1 MKPHIEVLF
10 VHNDNERIIEVFL
23 HKEDTILHDSIGDF
37 ICRSLRPHE
46 YLFEIRSINLS
57 DDRAKD
63 YLWYLM
69 TIPRKNVCKFK
80 SYVDAFNEIFLIA
93 NGYYQSTPLIPFDI
107 ESFGKVKEE
116 ITNAACIFPC
126 YYNDES
132 YLNNIIIVGKR
143 HCDCF
148 EIAFKC
154 GLKYANRDV
163 RQGFLTTK
171 NRFLD
176 RYEAKS
182 LALANGQLKEDT
194 MIAELYSEDL
204 W

>member
-1 MKPHIEVLF
+1 MKRHIEVLF

-23 HKEDTILHDSIGDF
+23 HKEDTILHESIGDF

-46 YLFEIRSINLS
+46 YLFEVRSINLS

-69 TIPRKNVCKFK
+69 TIPHKNVCKFK

-93 NGYYQSTPLIPFDI
+93 NSYYQPTPLIPFDK
-107 ESFGKVKEE
+107 ESFGEVKEE
-116 ITNAACIFPC
+116 IIAAACIFP
-126 YYNDES
+126 YYDKDEKQ
-132 YLNNIIIVGKR
+132 YHDVIILGNR

-148 EIAFKC
+148 EIAFNT
-154 GLKYANRDV
+154 GLKCNRDV
-163 RQGFLTTK
+163 RQGFITTK

-194 MIAELYSEDL
+194 LIAELYSEDL